1 MWSSSSPQYRRLVPR
16 DHERY
21 RHHLLALDSHARRMR
36 FHAHTTDES
45 IDRHIAS
52 LDPHRT
58 LLVGVFLQGELRGAA
73 EISFASREDRR
84 SAELAV
90 SVEKSSQRRG
100 LGRGLT
106 ERAMRI
112 ARNRGATSIWMYCL
126 PENEPMQ
133 RIARGMKGQLRL
145 EHATIDAKVQLEPAT
160 VATQAGELVAWA
172 GSFFHPPERPVS
184 D

>member
-1 MWSSSSPQYRRLVPR
+1 MWSSSSPLYRRLVPR

-21 RHHLLALDSHARRMR
+21 RQHLLVLGAHERRMR
-36 FHAHTTDES
+36 FHAHTTDEC

-52 LDPHRT
+52 LDPQRT
-58 LLVGVFLQGELRGAA
+58 LLVGVFVGGELRGAA

-90 SVEKSSQRRG
+90 SVEKASQRRG
-100 LGRGLT
+100 FGRGLT

-112 ARNRGATSIWMYCL
+112 ARNRGARTVWMYCL

-133 RIARGMKGQLRL
+133 RIARGLDGQLRL
-145 EHATIDAKVQLEPAT
+145 EHATIDAQVALAPAT
-160 VATQAGELVAWA
+160 LRTQAGELTAWA
-172 GSFFHPPERPVS
+172 GALLRGRPG
-184 D
+184 

>member
-1 MWSSSSPQYRRLVPR
+1 MWNASSPQYRRLVPR

-21 RHHLLALDSHARRMR
+21 RQHLLALDPHARRMR
-36 FHAHTTDES
+36 FHAHTTDEC

-52 LDPHRT
+52 LDPQRT
-58 LLVGVFLQGELRGAA
+58 LLIGVFTGGELRGAA
-73 EISFASREDRR
+73 EISFASREDRS

-90 SVEKSSQRRG
+90 SVEKASQRHG

-112 ARNRGATSIWMYCL
+112 ARNRGATSVWMYCL

-133 RIARGMKGQLRL
+133 RIARRLHGQLRL
-145 EHATIDAKVQLEPAT
+145 ENATIDAKVQLEPAT

-172 GSFFHPPERPVS
+172 RSFFHPPERPITE
-184 D
+184 